1 MEGGGVM
8 TERLLDVEN
17 LTVEFKS
24 GGSTMKAVNGVNLQL
39 NKKETLGIVGES
51 GSGKSVTATAL
62 MRLIPSPPGKITN
75 GKIQFNGRD
84 LIGISEKEMRNV
96 RGNDISMIFQ
106 DPITSLNPVLTVGNQ
121 IIEVIQAHETISKK
135 DAAIKAVDMLKMVG
149 IPEPEK
155 RLKMYPHEF
164 SGGMRQRVMI
174 AIALACNPKLLI
186 ADEPTTAL
194 DVTVQAQILDLMK
207 KLQQEHDTA
216 IIMITHDLGV
226 VWELCDKVNVMYA
239 GRTVE
244 STTTRQLY
252 EKPLHPY
259 TWGLLESQITMGT
272 QEQQRLPAIPGS
284 PPDLTMP
291 HSGCH
296 FSARCPLASDIC
308 RSTVPDLVEVQDNH
322 FVACHLQAK
331 DRIVARKEGI
341 FNATAQ

>member
-1 MEGGGVM
+1 MV
-8 TERLLDVEN
+8 ERLLDVEN

-24 GGSTMKAVNGVNLQL
+24 SGSTMKAVNGVNLQL

-62 MRLIPSPPGKITN
+62 MRLIPSPPGKITG
-75 GKIQFNGRD
+75 GKIHFNGRD
-84 LIGISEKEMRNV
+84 LVAISEKEMRNV
-96 RGNDISMIFQ
+96 RGNEMSMIFQ

-121 IIEVIQAHETISKK
+121 IIEVIRAHEKMTKK
-135 DAAIKAVDMLKMVG
+135 EASAKAVEMLKMVG

-155 RLKMYPHEF
+155 RLNMYPHEF

-207 KLQQEHDTA
+207 NLQRNHDTA

-244 STTTRQLY
+244 STTTRHLY
-252 EKPLHPY
+252 KNPLHPY
-259 TWGLLESQITMGT
+259 TWGLLESQITVGI
-272 QEQQRLPAIPGS
+272 QEQERLPAIPGS
-284 PPDLTMP
+284 PPDLSMSL
-291 HSGCH
+291 SGCH
-296 FSARCPLASDIC
+296 FSTRCPMATDIC
-308 RSTVPDLVEVQDNH
+308 LSKVPELMEVQDDH
-322 FVACHLQAK
+322 FVACHLQS
-331 DRIVARKEGI
+331 REQIVARKEGI
-341 FNATAQ
+341 FNATT